1 LKKDKMTAR
10 KVQAIET
17 EKKIYQCAKEL
28 FRQYGVDNVTVDDI
42 MEKVGMSKGTFF
54 VHFAS
59 RDALLAAYISE
70 YVNRLD
76 EDYES
81 YLKTFSDYTA
91 ASDILMAMVERV
103 ADNITEYVGYE
114 QMKTAYR
121 IQLEKTLD
129 TGIILNHDRKI
140 YKIISSL
147 VNRGMQTGEF
157 RTDIPAESVAN
168 HLVMAMRGATYEWC
182 IRYPDFNLKNNL
194 LRHFQ
199 ILLCGIKKR

>member
-1 LKKDKMTAR
+1 MKKDKMTAR

>member
-1 LKKDKMTAR
+1 MTAR